1 MKLGVTATGKDLEA
15 KIDPRFGRTPY
26 FIMMDP
32 ETGLT
37 YLLGA
42 LTYLSKTKTDP

>member
-1 MKLGVTATGKDLEA
+1 MKLAVTATGKDLAA
-15 KIDPRFGRTPY
+15 KIDPRFGRAPY

-37 YLLGA
+37 YLFGA
-42 LTYLSKTKTDP
+42 LTYLLKTDP